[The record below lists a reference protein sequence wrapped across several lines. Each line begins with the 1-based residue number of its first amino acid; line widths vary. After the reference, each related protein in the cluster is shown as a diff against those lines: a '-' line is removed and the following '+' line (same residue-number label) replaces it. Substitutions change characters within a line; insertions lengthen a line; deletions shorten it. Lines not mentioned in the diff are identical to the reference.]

1 MSTHKQLTSK
11 EREGVGK
18 EGRRKRSA
26 GEGRQGEG
34 EELGAC
40 FGHISLLRS
49 QKGVR
54 QELILGFWHVP
65 DAMAVSKSSNSDGNS
80 VL

>member
-1 MSTHKQLTSK
+1 M
-11 EREGVGK
+11 GK
-18 EGRRKRSA
+18 AKRRKRGA
-26 GEGRQGEG
+26 VEGRQGG
-34 EELGAC
+34 EEEVGAC

-65 DAMAVSKSSNSDGNS
+65 DAMVVSGSSNCDGNL